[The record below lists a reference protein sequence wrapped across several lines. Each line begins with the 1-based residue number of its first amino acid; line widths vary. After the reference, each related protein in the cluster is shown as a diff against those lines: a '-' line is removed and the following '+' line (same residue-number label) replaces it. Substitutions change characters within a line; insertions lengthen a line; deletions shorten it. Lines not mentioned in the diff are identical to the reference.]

1 MNNLTEACMCF
12 FSTVNLFNEHVV
24 LRKEQMCLS
33 SYASLTAASCFS
45 PRLTPPLKM
54 RNVCRIKKLKR
65 QQTLLIAEQ
74 ESSQCCRRAAD
85 LCLLWFAASIRAA
98 LGIFPEIL
106 LGTCCYRPLL
116 IWKAGLCQCVFAW
129 TFRGTNKLFLLL
141 ISLQFVNY
149 LFNVCACASA
159 CECLCS
165 SGSWELSAPIRGTSE
180 TDPSHSHHSVIL
192 LSHSTC
198 CKNANIQ
205 KSHNN
210 PELNTHNWQ
219 WDPWTKAQ
227 GHTETWR
234 QKSGTQQYHTES
246 DLIVE

>member
-1 MNNLTEACMCF
+1 MCF
-12 FSTVNLFNEHVV
+12 FYTVNLFNEHVV

-33 SYASLTAASCFS
+33 SYTSLTAASCFS
-45 PRLTPPLKM
+45 PHLTPPLKM
-54 RNVCRIKKLKR
+54 RNVCIIKKVKATANSADCRAGIISVL
-65 QQTLLIAEQ
+65 QAGCWFVFALI
-74 ESSQCCRRAAD
+74 CCRT
-85 LCLLWFAASIRAA
+85 RAA

-106 LGTCCYRPLL
+106 LGTCCYGPLL

-149 LFNVCACASA
+149 LFIVCACASA

-180 TDPSHSHHSVIL
+180 MDPSHSHHSVIL

-234 QKSGTQQYHTES
+234 QKSGTQQ
-246 DLIVE
+246 